1 MAYKTNSRGFVKR
14 SNGKKGKFWAV
25 FVGVLLLLGF
35 LVWFFLKRKKK
46 AGASGPASPASPA
59 LPVVGMTE
67 NEKIH
72 GLNNPGNILY
82 NAVNKWQ
89 GQTGFNRRYI
99 NGKQYDYVNFDT
111 LANGMRA
118 IGKLVDVHFVR
129 NGFDKAL
136 LDASPAYLQGV
147 GNVYA
152 SYAGNPAVAKG
163 FEEVVKQK
171 ADDAKYDTLRDLLVD
186 CIIFYEANKNY

>member
-14 SNGKKGKFWAV
+14 NNGKQGKGKVWAV
-25 FVGVLLLLGF
+25 LVGVLLLLAGF
-35 LVWFFLKRKKK
+35 LVWFFLKKKK
-46 AGASGPASPASPA
+46 AGSAGPVSPA

-72 GLNNPGNILY
+72 GYNNPGNILY
-82 NAVNKWQ
+82 SVHNKWQ

-99 NGKQYDYVNFDT
+99 NGNQYDYVNFDT
-111 LANGMRA
+111 LANGKRA
-118 IGKLVDVHFVR
+118 IGKLVDVHFAR
-129 NGFDKAL
+129 KGFDTGM
-136 LDASPAYLQGV
+136 LDGSPAYLQGV

-152 SYAGNPAVAKG
+152 SYAGNPEVSKG

-171 ADDAKYDTLRDLLVD
+171 ADDAKYNTLRDLLVD